1 MEKVCKQ
8 GVIKID
14 SDAAEQ
20 TDEVNAQVSRH
31 LNAETTPSDTAEP
44 RGQVALRKKSVNW
57 GASA

>member
-8 GVIKID
+8 GGIKVA
-14 SDAAEQ
+14 SDTAEQ
-20 TDEVNAQVSRH
+20 ADGGNAQVSWH
-31 LNAETTPSDTAEP
+31 LNTETTPSDTAEP

>member
-8 GVIKID
+8 GVIKVA

-20 TDEVNAQVSRH
+20 TDGVKAQASWH
-31 LNAETTPSDTAEP
+31 LNAETTPSYIAEP
-44 RGQVALRKKSVNW
+44 RCQVTLRKKSVNW